1 MVPPKPKSPTKFV
14 PITPLDSTTQEQ
26 LDAEPVDAH
35 YNRLYSCKH
44 FRNRV
49 LRIQQLCAEN
59 SIDAVLI
66 LTGIDS
72 RNDSEM
78 RKLLNWLVWGYS
90 CSDIYGESHSYLFD
104 DSFFIV
110 GKDSL

>member
-66 LTGIDS
+66 LTG
-72 RNDSEM
+72 
-78 RKLLNWLVWGYS
+78 KFALFLLFPIQS
-90 CSDIYGESHSYLFD
+90 SIAETTA
-104 DSFFIV
+104 
-110 GKDSL
+110 K